1 MCDDPRLLYPMPW
14 AMTTF
19 LKVDEMSSTKP
30 TEAIDVRELIAA
42 FLFSGNYGTPSQCV
56 AGALLFREALSA
68 AGYVIVPRE
77 PTEAMAKAG
86 GLVDIRD
93 RGSFYGDGTT
103 LLPDEDASL
112 VYTAMIAA
120 EKGE

>member
-19 LKVDEMSSTKP
+19 FRVDEMSTQKP
-30 TEAIDVRELIAA
+30 TEAIPVKKTIADATKFSQGLSSVELTEAI
-42 FLFSGNYGTPSQCV
+42 LT
-56 AGALLFREALSA
+56 ALSA

-77 PTEAMAKAG
+77 PTEAMQSSGWKARG
-86 GLVDIRD
+86 GFIGAGRTGID
-93 RGSFYGDGTT
+93 RIYR
-103 LLPDEDASL
+103 
-112 VYTAMIAA
+112 AMISAA

>member
-19 LKVDEMSSTKP
+19 FRVDEMSTQKP
-30 TEAIDVRELIAA
+30 TEAIPVKKTIADATKFSQGLSSVELTEAI
-42 FLFSGNYGTPSQCV
+42 LT
-56 AGALLFREALSA
+56 ALSA

-112 VYTAMIAA
+112 VYIAMIAA